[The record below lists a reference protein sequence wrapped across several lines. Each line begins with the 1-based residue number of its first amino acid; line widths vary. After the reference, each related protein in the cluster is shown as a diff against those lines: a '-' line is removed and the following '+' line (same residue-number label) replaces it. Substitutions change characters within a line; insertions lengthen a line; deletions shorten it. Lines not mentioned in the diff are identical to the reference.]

1 MGFPTSTAEKRS
13 PKLHSVHQ
21 QSDSNLLWVETC
33 VSYRMWVFLH
43 QRDMGASREV
53 HWRYQLD
60 DGGDV
65 SRPVMDE
72 LSMFSHSRGMS
83 SIFAWLKQI
92 HSKKVMD
99 SILPICFLASWEF
112 HKNSFT
118 RIRICCHKMWV
129 STSKFFP
136 VQKIKISALTN
147 VKSLKNDK
155 TMTFHEHWFMSHFM
169 KQNTFF
175 GNIPQLIP
183 WDFTNSSTWNIN
195 HLQHQPSQAAKVY
208 CKRSIL

>member
-112 HKNSFT
+112 HKNSFI

-136 VQKIKISALTN
+136 AQKIKINALTN
-147 VKSLKNDK
+147 VKSLKNEK
-155 TMTFHEHWFMSHFM
+155 QWHFM
-169 KQNTFF
+169 NTDLCP
-175 GNIPQLIP
+175 I
-183 WDFTNSSTWNIN
+183 SWNKTLFLETY
-195 HLQHQPSQAAKVY
+195 HS
-208 CKRSIL
+208 